1 MKLHRAL
8 LDCDPVLLAAI
19 AERRGVELAA
29 TRKRDVVDQLARA
42 LLDPESVHE
51 VVSWLPPRQR
61 ATLDALSAAG
71 GQLPAARF
79 CREHGAVRRMGPGRL
94 EREKP
99 WRDPQSPAEALY
111 YAGLLFFGFD
121 EVEGQ
126 IMEVVFLPDDLLPLL
141 PPVEA
146 KAGNFSVAT
155 MSQPSV
161 VRDPGRAFAEDLAT
175 LLACIETSSLHL
187 MHDRT
192 LRPRDLARINEQLM
206 SPQWL
211 TGIRHEQE
219 TGRLALLLCLARRL
233 RLVGLSGRQLR
244 LHRSATRE
252 WLQAD
257 PLRQMLALQEAWR
270 DDPGWND
277 LWHVP
282 SLRPERTGWRND
294 PLATRACLLEHVAR
308 CPPGEWIGLE
318 SFTVAVKQLDPDF
331 QRPPDAYNTWYIRDA
346 ASGEYLMGYE
356 HWDRVEGAL
365 IAYLTSGPLHWL
377 GVTALGFEAR
387 EGTPTAF
394 RLTPGG
400 AFFLGLVD
408 KAPEAP
414 KLPPMAAD
422 ADLTVRALA
431 GGNLYDRFQLARIA
445 EWQASGEVF
454 VYRITRASLSWIL
467 SQGIRLDQV
476 SAFLKRVTGDQLPAK
491 AVETLRGWAGRFAE
505 VRLIRAVVLET
516 RTAAI
521 MRDLRA
527 HTEIGP
533 LLGEPLSPTR
543 TLVAERNWRQI
554 VAQLQQSGYL
564 PGREGK
570 KRQ

>member
-1 MKLHRAL
+1 MVRP
-8 LDCDPVLLAAI
+8 CERYIPV
-19 AERRGVELAA
+19 
-29 TRKRDVVDQLARA
+29 
-42 LLDPESVHE
+42 
-51 VVSWLPPRQR
+51 
-61 ATLDALSAAG
+61 
-71 GQLPAARF
+71 
-79 CREHGAVRRMGPGRL
+79 
-94 EREKP
+94 
-99 WRDPQSPAEALY
+99 
-111 YAGLLFFGFD
+111 
-121 EVEGQ
+121 
-126 IMEVVFLPDDLLPLL
+126 VVF
-141 PPVEA
+141 
-146 KAGNFSVAT
+146 FVALRLMVMAT
-155 MSQPSV
+155 FPA
-161 VRDPGRAFAEDLAT
+161 DNLTLYGDYIYYYDLAT
-175 LLACIETSSLHL
+175 YSDQGALPFIHYWSEYPPIFPFLSVGVYKLAHTLGEGYHVYVHL
-187 MHDRT
+187 MGLLMLAFNT
-192 LRPRDLARINEQLM
+192 GNLVLFLR
-206 SPQWL
+206 
-211 TGIRHEQE
+211 
-219 TGRLALLLCLARRL
+219 LARRL

-244 LHRSATRE
+244 LHRPATRE

-257 PLRQMLALQEAWR
+257 PPHQMLALQEAWR

-282 SLRPERTGWRND
+282 SLRLERTGWRND

-365 IAYLTSGPLHWL
+365 ITYLISGPLHWL

-414 KLPPMAAD
+414 KLPPIAVD

-454 VYRITRASLSWIL
+454 VYRITRTSLSRTL

-476 SAFLKRVTGDQLPAK
+476 SAFLKRVTGDQLPPK

-505 VRLIRAVVLET
+505 VRLIRAAVLET

-527 HTEIGP
+527 HPEIGP

-554 VAQLQQSGYL
+554 VAQLQQEDYL